1 MRPDATGDSGTGP
14 AQGSVRHTGAQKE
27 EVMAMVRW
35 NPLREIEDMQRRF
48 DTLFGQTGGP
58 LTLLGTERLAE
69 SDWTPAV
76 DIAEGPEGY
85 LINAELP
92 DVRKEDVKLSI
103 QDGVLMMTGERRAE
117 KEEKN
122 RRYYRVER
130 SFGRFERSFTL
141 PNAVDENKI
150 SASFSNG
157 VLHVVVP
164 KTQGGTVAGREIR
177 IG

>member
-1 MRPDATGDSGTGP
+1 MRRPARARRLLSGRCATI
-14 AQGSVRHTGAQKE
+14 GAQKE

-48 DTLFGQTGGP
+48 DTLFGQTAGGGGP
-58 LTLLGTERLAE
+58 LSLLGTERLTD

-76 DIAEGPEGY
+76 DIAEGPESY

-92 DVRKEDVKLSI
+92 DVRKDDVKLSI

-141 PNAVDENKI
+141 PSAVDENKI

-164 KTQGGTVAGREIR
+164 KTSTGAVAGREIR
-177 IG
+177 IA

>member
-1 MRPDATGDSGTGP
+1 
-14 AQGSVRHTGAQKE
+14 
-27 EVMAMVRW
+27 MALVRW
-35 NPLREIEDMQRRF
+35 NPMKELEDMQRRF
-48 DTLFGQTGGP
+48 DTLFGTGGAS
-58 LTLLGTERLAE
+58 LTMFGGERLTGA
-69 SDWTPAV
+69 DWTPAV

-85 LINAELP
+85 MLNAELP
-92 DVRKEDVKLSI
+92 DVRKEDVKLAI
-103 QDGVLMMTGERRAE
+103 HDGVLTMTGERKSE

-122 RRYYRVER
+122 KRYYRVER

-141 PNAVDENKI
+141 PGAVDENKI

-164 KTQGGTVAGREIR
+164 KTTTGSTAGREIR

>member
-1 MRPDATGDSGTGP
+1 
-14 AQGSVRHTGAQKE
+14 
-27 EVMAMVRW
+27 MALVRW
-35 NPLREIEDMQRRF
+35 NPMKEIEDMQRRF
-48 DTLFGQTGGP
+48 DTLFGQMGSP
-58 LTLLGTERLAE
+58 LSLLGTERLAASE
-69 SDWTPAV
+69 WVPAV
-76 DIAEGPEGY
+76 DIAESPESY
-85 LINAELP
+85 MLNAELP
-92 DVRKEDVKLSI
+92 DVRKEDVKLAI
-103 QDGVLMMTGERRAE
+103 QDGVLTMTGERRAE

-122 RRYYRVER
+122 RRYTRVER